1 MVTRFLLPAAL
12 AVALVGGVSAHAEEA
27 IIYGSNTPQAA
38 VSYQGAFI
46 PAKTSLHCY
55 SINEN
60 KCWDGNAWH
69 EIYPLGPRH
78 YANPPPPPALVSCAV
93 IMKASHDCWDGA
105 HWYRLPSGPLWGAP
119 APQLAV
125 EDANTFRTAPLR

>member
-1 MVTRFLLPAAL
+1 MISRFLLSAAL
-12 AVALVGGVSAHAEEA
+12 AIALVSGVSAHAEEA
-27 IIYGSNTPQAA
+27 IIYGGTTPLLAS
-38 VSYQGAFI
+38 SYQGAFM
-46 PAKTSLHCY
+46 PAKTGLHCY

-78 YANPPPPPALVSCAV
+78 YAKPPPPPDLVSCAV

-105 HWYRLPSGPLWGAP
+105 HWYRLPLGPLWGGIAP
-119 APQLAV
+119 LGAV
-125 EDANTFRTAPLR
+125 EDVNAFRTAPLR